1 MKKILFL
8 LLAAIMSLSQLLAQ
22 TVPITIGT
30 GTSTSN
36 IGPIPGY
43 FGNHRS
49 LQLFTAAELNQPS
62 GCVIDSIALELGS
75 VTAGVGGR
83 DVRIYMKE
91 VTETTLASTYVLN
104 TLTDGAVLVYSTETE
119 EICTAD
125 TWHTFALQTPFVYSG
140 SSSLMLIFEG
150 EGCAVNGGCAVY
162 IKYGPTTSMAWTKC
176 WDTTTPDMTSPIAPS
191 NTYRANT
198 RFYVSEMPED
208 FCNTVTE
215 LAVSNILTDGAD
227 VSWTSDAVSFEY
239 EYKLSTESW
248 DSENV
253 VSGTTTSTSVSLSE
267 LTPATT
273 YNFRVKA
280 ICSDGLESYWMQL
293 SFQTI
298 CDVYQV
304 PFEEGFEGGF
314 DFTFADGFIA
324 SPLCWANI
332 NPAADSYKWQTSTTN
347 HSGSKSAY
355 YYGSTY
361 SATTSQDWLITPQ
374 VNLSG
379 NERMNF
385 YVKKVGASNPIGINI
400 YAYDASSEDISSAAD
415 VASFVLIDSV
425 PSAALTTTDWY
436 EYELH
441 LSDLGGT
448 YRFALVPYAGA
459 GGLYVDDF
467 SITELPE
474 CIRPVMSSVASSE
487 ITTNEATISW
497 SDENNSQWIVYYKPI
512 SATEWVSETASSTEV
527 TLTDLI
533 PGTLYN
539 AYVVAVCGDE
549 ESDPTYTISFI
560 TLCDVISEFPW
571 IEGFEST
578 WNSQN
583 LMSNTIAAPFCWY
596 NINAGGSTY
605 YWKTTST
612 AYEGSNAAY
621 MYGYSGSS
629 TSSSYKNDDWF
640 ITPVFELTGSEV
652 LSFYTKKSSTSSTPE
667 LRIYAFSL
675 ENGDISSAADTASFF
690 AIDSL
695 ADLTADYAEREVS
708 LESLVGQ
715 YRLAFVRNKTY
726 ANGSVYIDNV
736 SVKPAPACQRPSDL
750 VVSGR
755 TDSEISVSWTE
766 VEGASSYNVYYRTD
780 DDEPW
785 TIVNAASNEYT
796 ITELTSATEY
806 TIDVTAIC
814 SDGTE
819 TGFTFAPSVVTA
831 TLCAPYPV
839 PFTEDFTTFPTTTS
853 ITSCW
858 QKAKGFTNEALVYGS
873 SSWGSQT
880 KEGILLGSQHAKI
893 NIFKTTATG
902 TDKKEWLITPTIDL
916 GDGST
921 EYDLKFSFAFTKYN
935 STDAPVGCVGQK
947 FMALIS
953 QDGGATWD
961 SINNLTWE
969 PAFEGQ
975 ETNDLS
981 SVSTSG
987 QIVKVNLTELGY
999 TGNIRVGFYAYQT
1012 QYVAGQDNDLHID
1025 DVQIIEHVECPDLLT
1040 MDVNAVTTTSVAL
1053 DWDNTVDTGDGWTV
1067 LYTEG
1072 TTITSDTED
1081 AQTVNVPNGTELPY
1095 VLEGLTPGTTYSFI
1109 VSYDCGGAWTTPST
1123 ITLPAS
1129 AAEVP
1134 YTCDFEDEEEN
1145 ASWTLINGTA
1155 ATKWFIGA
1163 ETASPENNKLY
1174 VSSDNGATLSY
1185 EVSGTKT
1192 LYAIRTIAFDEAP
1205 LYRITFDYK
1214 GGGESTYD
1222 FVKVG
1227 LWGLDQTFEAGTTLP
1242 SWVAAT
1248 AVQAGFTY
1256 TGGVAK
1262 FNKTEG
1268 EVLQG
1273 EIYVDGAM
1281 VNNTIQQLVFAWRQD
1296 SGGGDGM
1303 GVQIDNISITSINCA
1318 TPASF
1323 ALAEDGRGTNSLTF
1337 DIEDENGSEWE
1348 IQYKPY
1354 EDEQWQSFFTTNLT
1368 GNTIDDLLSGT
1379 MYKVRLRAICGE
1391 DSSMFIPATT
1401 TGYVLYSTACENI
1414 TVTEDAPF
1422 VENFDAPTW
1431 FRSGNITSSDVYA
1444 PMCWLNINGKH
1455 SSYKWNHNTTT
1466 PASSYNGSAGH
1477 LYMYNSTS
1485 VAADTTSDW
1494 FITPIFDL
1502 AGTETLSFFAKKGTV
1517 DETLKIMYYS
1527 VDENGDMTSRAD
1539 TANFQLL
1546 QTLTINSSDYIPYDI
1561 QLSDLVGQ
1569 YRLAFYASAPGNY
1582 LRIDEVM
1589 VHISDCSRPQADD
1602 FSVVAAATTATVTI
1616 TDESNSAWIIYY
1628 KAESESD
1635 YTAVPTTSQETQLT
1649 DLTAT
1654 TTYNI
1659 YIVGD
1664 CGATQSDPSSSKTFR
1679 TRCFD
1684 EAISE
1689 FPYTEGFESGLD
1701 CWDVTYTSTN
1711 TNTYQ
1716 WTAVTTGT
1724 SPTCS
1729 PHGGANM
1736 AKYQSYNASV
1746 GSTSTMISPAMD
1758 FSADM
1763 QLSFWMY
1770 RSTSYASNNDHVE
1783 VYVNSLPTTE
1793 GATLLTS
1800 VTQGGSNAWEEQ
1812 FVYLPEDLIGTHY
1825 IIFKAISDC
1834 GASMYIDDIT
1844 LSVTSSCTR
1853 PDAASVAASAITA
1866 TTATISW
1873 TDNNEDHSA
1882 WNVYYR
1888 VVGSEEDYSVAPAS
1902 EQTVELTDLDPTTT
1916 YEVYVTTDCGSE
1928 ESDAT
1933 YSINFTTNL
1942 VSVELPYTCDFGEE
1956 GSNGWLLK
1964 NGTCTNKWYVANGQ
1978 MFISQDNGL
1987 TAGYSTSS
1995 TSIVVAEKLF
2005 DTGESDSLTISFD
2018 LTIGGESTWDYLKVY
2033 WVDAD
2038 TNYIAATST
2047 STYYADKAYSNNVLF
2062 TNHSTYYFLN
2072 LLSGTQNFSVTIP
2085 NVANSMKKL
2094 VFVWK
2099 NDSSGG
2105 NQQGAV
2111 IDNISIQQVWAGEQ
2125 PEPCDA
2131 PTALTVNNI
2140 TQTSADFTWNGT
2152 ATSYEVRLNENAAET
2167 VTTTSKSFTDLTANT
2182 TYTAYVRAVCEN
2194 DNSEWVSTTFTTLEA
2209 EPVIVPPTVA
2219 TLAATGVTHNSATLN
2234 GTITA
2239 GSEAISAQ
2247 GFMYKATAAT
2257 DWTSVSASGTTL
2269 VATVNTL
2276 AAETE
2281 YQFKAFATTASGTV
2295 EGAVMTFTTTA
2306 TPVIVPP
2313 TVTTLAATSVTHES
2327 ATLNGTIAAGD
2338 ETITAQ
2344 GFMYKATAAAD
2355 WTTVAATGTTITSTL
2370 NSLSAETEYQ
2380 FKAFATTASGTVEG
2394 AVMTFTTTA
2403 APVTQ
2408 PAVTTLPATGVTHE
2422 VATLN
2427 GTVTTG
2433 SEAIS
2438 AQGFMYK
2445 ATTAADWTTVAAT
2458 GETMSATINGLT
2470 AETAYEYKAFATTAS
2485 GTVEGAVVNFTTLAA
2500 PATQPTVVTLEATE
2514 VTHEAATFNGTIAAG
2529 TEAIS
2534 AQGFMYKATTAAD
2547 WTTVAAEGTAITATI
2562 SGLTPETE
2570 YEYKAFATTESGT
2583 VEGNVVLFT
2592 TLANSGLNLAE
2603 GAVATMTVY
2612 PNPASERAIVA
2623 VSGVESGAKIVVSD
2637 MQGRIILTDTMA
2649 ADTYELSVE
2658 NLASGVYY
2666 IRVIDGASIHT
2677 QKLIV
2682 K

>member
-30 GTSTSN
+30 GTTTTQAVPFYHNYDYSHAQMLYLS
-36 IGPIPGY
+36 
-43 FGNHRS
+43 S
-49 LQLFTAAELNQPS
+49 ELVAGQ
-62 GCVIDSIALELGS
+62 VDSISFYYDLTTPKTMSSATVYLGEVS
-75 VTAGVGGR
+75 RDRMARYGYVPADSLTVVYQGSLSFSEGWVTIHFTTPFTYSGVGNLVVGFTNGHGE
-83 DVRIYMKE
+83 Y
-91 VTETTLASTYVLN
+91 
-104 TLTDGAVLVYSTETE
+104 TDLSGSKFR
-119 EICTAD
+119 CTATSD
-125 TWHTFALQTPFVYSG
+125 TLSVVGYRDNTAVSVSNVSTATYQYAYAYRPNI
-140 SSSLMLIFEG
+140 IFHLLPDGEYCNIVEG
-150 EGCAVNGGCAVY
+150 
-162 IKYGPTTSMAWTKC
+162 
-176 WDTTTPDMTSPIAPS
+176 
-191 NTYRANT
+191 
-198 RFYVSEMPED
+198 
-208 FCNTVTE
+208 
-215 LAVSNILTDGAD
+215 LAVSDITTNSASL
-227 VSWTSDAVSFEY
+227 SWTSDVSNFEY
-239 EYKLSTESW
+239 EYKPTSDSW
-248 DSENV
+248 TSENV
-253 VSGTTTSTSVSLSE
+253 VSGTLTTPNISLSD
-267 LTPATT
+267 LLPGTN
-273 YNFRVKA
+273 YDFRVKN
-280 ICSDGLESYWMQL
+280 ICSSGESFYTTI
-293 SFQTI
+293 SFQTL

-314 DFTFADGFIA
+314 DFTFAAGFIA

-332 NPAADSYKWQTSTTN
+332 NPIADSYKWQTSTTN

-436 EYELH
+436 EYELN

-459 GGLYVDDF
+459 GSLYVDDF

-474 CIRPVMSSVASSE
+474 CIRPDMSSVASSE
-487 ITTNEATISW
+487 ITANEATISW

-512 SATEWVSETASSTEV
+512 SATEWASETASSTEV

-549 ESDPTYTISFI
+549 ESDPTYTTSFI

-571 IEGFEST
+571 TEGFEST

-605 YWKTTST
+605 SWQQTSST
-612 AYEGSNAAY
+612 VYEGSKAAY
-621 MYGYSGSS
+621 MYCYSS
-629 TSSSYKNDDWF
+629 TTTSSTTSTYKNDDWF

-652 LSFYTKKSSTSSTPE
+652 LSFYTKKSSSSYTPE

-736 SVKPAPACQRPSDL
+736 SVKAAAPCQRPSDL
-750 VVSGR
+750 IVSGR

-814 SDGTE
+814 SEGTE

-1012 QYVAGQDNDLHID
+1012 QFVAGQDNDLHID

-1040 MDVNAVTTTSVAL
+1040 VDVNAVTTTSVAL
-1053 DWDNTVDTGDGWTV
+1053 DWDNTVDTGDGWTI

-1095 VLEGLTPGTTYSFI
+1095 VLEGLTPGMTYSFI

-1192 LYAIRTIAFDEAP
+1192 VYAVRNIAFGEAP

-1214 GGGESTYD
+1214 GGGESCCD

-1227 LWGLDQTFEAGTTLP
+1227 LWGLDQTFVPSTTLP

-1273 EIYVDGAM
+1273 EIYVDGAT

-1296 SGGGDGM
+1296 GSVGDGM
-1303 GVQIDNISITSINCA
+1303 GVQIDNISIIPINCA

-1323 ALAEDGRGTNSLTF
+1323 ALAEDGIGTNSLTF

-1414 TVTEDAPF
+1414 TVTAETPF

-1431 FRSGNITSSDVYA
+1431 FCSGNITSGDVDA
-1444 PMCWLNINGKH
+1444 PMCWININGKNPY
-1455 SSYKWNHNTTT
+1455 YKWNHGIGATN
-1466 PASSYNGSAGH
+1466 SYNGSAGH
-1477 LYMYNSTS
+1477 LYMYNLSS

-1502 AGTETLSFFAKKGTV
+1502 AGTETLSFFAKKGSV
-1517 DETLKIMYYS
+1517 EETLKIMYYS

-1582 LRIDEVM
+1582 LRIDDVM

-1602 FSVVAAATTATVTI
+1602 LSVVTAATTATVTI

-1664 CGATQSDPSSSKTFR
+1664 CGATQSAPSSSKTFR

-1711 TNTYQ
+1711 T
-1716 WTAVTTGT
+1716 
-1724 SPTCS
+1724 
-1729 PHGGANM
+1729 
-1736 AKYQSYNASV
+1736 
-1746 GSTSTMISPAMD
+1746 
-1758 FSADM
+1758 
-1763 QLSFWMY
+1763 
-1770 RSTSYASNNDHVE
+1770 
-1783 VYVNSLPTTE
+1783 
-1793 GATLLTS
+1793 
-1800 VTQGGSNAWEEQ
+1800 
-1812 FVYLPEDLIGTHY
+1812 
-1825 IIFKAISDC
+1825 
-1834 GASMYIDDIT
+1834 
-1844 LSVTSSCTR
+1844 
-1853 PDAASVAASAITA
+1853 
-1866 TTATISW
+1866 
-1873 TDNNEDHSA
+1873 
-1882 WNVYYR
+1882 
-1888 VVGSEEDYSVAPAS
+1888 
-1902 EQTVELTDLDPTTT
+1902 
-1916 YEVYVTTDCGSE
+1916 
-1928 ESDAT
+1928 
-1933 YSINFTTNL
+1933 
-1942 VSVELPYTCDFGEE
+1942 
-1956 GSNGWLLK
+1956 
-1964 NGTCTNKWYVANGQ
+1964 
-1978 MFISQDNGL
+1978 
-1987 TAGYSTSS
+1987 
-1995 TSIVVAEKLF
+1995 
-2005 DTGESDSLTISFD
+2005 
-2018 LTIGGESTWDYLKVY
+2018 
-2033 WVDAD
+2033 
-2038 TNYIAATST
+2038 
-2047 STYYADKAYSNNVLF
+2047 
-2062 TNHSTYYFLN
+2062 
-2072 LLSGTQNFSVTIP
+2072 
-2085 NVANSMKKL
+2085 
-2094 VFVWK
+2094 
-2099 NDSSGG
+2099 
-2105 NQQGAV
+2105 
-2111 IDNISIQQVWAGEQ
+2111 
-2125 PEPCDA
+2125 
-2131 PTALTVNNI
+2131 
-2140 TQTSADFTWNGT
+2140 
-2152 ATSYEVRLNENAAET
+2152 
-2167 VTTTSKSFTDLTANT
+2167 
-2182 TYTAYVRAVCEN
+2182 
-2194 DNSEWVSTTFTTLEA
+2194 
-2209 EPVIVPPTVA
+2209 
-2219 TLAATGVTHNSATLN
+2219 
-2234 GTITA
+2234 
-2239 GSEAISAQ
+2239 
-2247 GFMYKATAAT
+2247 
-2257 DWTSVSASGTTL
+2257 
-2269 VATVNTL
+2269 
-2276 AAETE
+2276 
-2281 YQFKAFATTASGTV
+2281 
-2295 EGAVMTFTTTA
+2295 
-2306 TPVIVPP
+2306 
-2313 TVTTLAATSVTHES
+2313 
-2327 ATLNGTIAAGD
+2327 
-2338 ETITAQ
+2338 
-2344 GFMYKATAAAD
+2344 
-2355 WTTVAATGTTITSTL
+2355 
-2370 NSLSAETEYQ
+2370 
-2380 FKAFATTASGTVEG
+2380 
-2394 AVMTFTTTA
+2394 
-2403 APVTQ
+2403 
-2408 PAVTTLPATGVTHE
+2408 
-2422 VATLN
+2422 
-2427 GTVTTG
+2427 
-2433 SEAIS
+2433 
-2438 AQGFMYK
+2438 
-2445 ATTAADWTTVAAT
+2445 
-2458 GETMSATINGLT
+2458 
-2470 AETAYEYKAFATTAS
+2470 
-2485 GTVEGAVVNFTTLAA
+2485 
-2500 PATQPTVVTLEATE
+2500 
-2514 VTHEAATFNGTIAAG
+2514 
-2529 TEAIS
+2529 
-2534 AQGFMYKATTAAD
+2534 
-2547 WTTVAAEGTAITATI
+2547 
-2562 SGLTPETE
+2562 
-2570 YEYKAFATTESGT
+2570 
-2583 VEGNVVLFT
+2583 
-2592 TLANSGLNLAE
+2592 
-2603 GAVATMTVY
+2603 
-2612 PNPASERAIVA
+2612 
-2623 VSGVESGAKIVVSD
+2623 
-2637 MQGRIILTDTMA
+2637 
-2649 ADTYELSVE
+2649 
-2658 NLASGVYY
+2658 
-2666 IRVIDGASIHT
+2666 
-2677 QKLIV
+2677 
-2682 K
+2682 

>member
-30 GTSTSN
+30 GTTTTQAVPFYHNYDYSHAQMLYLS
-36 IGPIPGY
+36 
-43 FGNHRS
+43 S
-49 LQLFTAAELNQPS
+49 ELVAGQ
-62 GCVIDSIALELGS
+62 VDSISFYYDLATPKTMSSATVYLGEVS
-75 VTAGVGGR
+75 RDRMARYGYVPADSLTEVYQGSLSFSEGWVTIHFTTPFTYSGVDNLVVGFTNGHGEWN
-83 DVRIYMKE
+83 D
-91 VTETTLASTYVLN
+91 LN
-104 TLTDGAVLVYSTETE
+104 GSKFR
-119 EICTAD
+119 CTATSD
-125 TWHTFALQTPFVYSG
+125 TLSVVGYRDNTAVTVSNVSTANSQYAYAYRPNI
-140 SSSLMLIFEG
+140 IFHLLPDGEYCNIVEG
-150 EGCAVNGGCAVY
+150 
-162 IKYGPTTSMAWTKC
+162 
-176 WDTTTPDMTSPIAPS
+176 
-191 NTYRANT
+191 
-198 RFYVSEMPED
+198 
-208 FCNTVTE
+208 
-215 LAVSNILTDGAD
+215 LAVSDITTNSASL
-227 VSWTSDAVSFEY
+227 SWTSDVSNFEY
-239 EYKLSTESW
+239 EYKPTSDSW
-248 DSENV
+248 TSENV
-253 VSGTTTSTSVSLSE
+253 VSGTLTTPNISLSD
-267 LTPATT
+267 LLPGTN
-273 YNFRVKA
+273 YDFRVKN
-280 ICSDGLESYWMQL
+280 ICSSGESFYTTI

-332 NPAADSYKWQTSTTN
+332 NPAADSYKWQTSTTY
-347 HSGSKSAY
+347 HSGAKSAY

-361 SATTSQDWLITPQ
+361 STTTSQDWLITPQ

-379 NERMNF
+379 NERMHF
-385 YVKKVGASNPIGINI
+385 YVKKSGASNPIGINI

-436 EYELH
+436 EYELN

-459 GGLYVDDF
+459 GNLYVDDF

-487 ITTNEATISW
+487 ITANEATISW
-497 SDENNSQWIVYYKPI
+497 NDDNNSQWIVYYKPI
-512 SATEWVSETASSTEV
+512 SATEWASETSSSTEV

-549 ESDPTYTISFI
+549 ESDPTYTTSFI
-560 TLCDVISEFPW
+560 TLCDVISDFPW
-571 IEGFEST
+571 TEGFEST

-605 YWKTTST
+605 YWQTTST

-621 MYGYSGSS
+621 MYSYN
-629 TSSSYKNDDWF
+629 TSSYTSPTYKNDDWF
-640 ITPVFELTGSEV
+640 ITPVFELTGSEI
-652 LSFYTKKSSTSSTPE
+652 LSFYTKKSSSYYTSYTPE

-695 ADLTADYAEREVS
+695 ADLTTDYAEREVS

-766 VEGASSYNVYYRTD
+766 VEGASSYNVYYRTANS
-780 DDEPW
+780 ETW
-785 TIVNAASNEYT
+785 TTVNATSNEYT
-796 ITELTSATEY
+796 ITELNPATEY
-806 TIDVTAIC
+806 VIDVTAIC
-814 SDGTE
+814 SEGTE

-858 QKAKGFTNEALVYGS
+858 QKAKGFTNEALVYVS

-893 NIFKTTATG
+893 NIYKTSEAD

-921 EYDLKFSFAFTKYN
+921 EYDLKFSLAFTKNN
-935 STDAPVGCVGQK
+935 STDAPIGCVGQK

-953 QDGGATWD
+953 QDGGTTWD

-1040 MDVNAVTTTSVAL
+1040 VDVNVVTTTSVAL
-1053 DWDNTVDTGDGWTV
+1053 DWDNTADTGDGWIV

-1134 YTCDFEDEEEN
+1134 YTCDFEDEDEN

-1185 EVSGTKT
+1185 EVSGKKT

-1214 GGGESTYD
+1214 GGGEGSFD

-1262 FNKTEG
+1262 FNLTNG

-1273 EIYVDGAM
+1273 EIYVDGAT

-1296 SGGGDGM
+1296 VSGGNSQ
-1303 GVQIDNISITSINCA
+1303 GVQIDNISIIPINCA

-1323 ALAEDGRGTNSLTF
+1323 ALAEDGSGTNSLTF

-1414 TVTEDAPF
+1414 TVTAETPF

-1431 FRSGNITSSDVYA
+1431 FRSSNITSGDVDA
-1444 PMCWLNINGKH
+1444 PMCWININGKNPY
-1455 SSYKWNHNTTT
+1455 YKWNHGIGATN
-1466 PASSYNGSAGH
+1466 SYNGSAGH

-1502 AGTETLSFFAKKGTV
+1502 AGTETLSFFAKKGSV

-1546 QTLTINSSDYIPYDI
+1546 QTLTINSSEYIPYDI

-1582 LRIDEVM
+1582 MRIDDVM
-1589 VHISDCSRPQADD
+1589 VHIPNCSRPQVDD
-1602 FSVVAAATTATVTI
+1602 LSVVAAATTATVTI

-1635 YTAVPTTSQETQLT
+1635 YTEVPTTSQETQLT

-1664 CGATQSDPSSSKTFR
+1664 CGATQSAPSSSKTFR

-1724 SPTCS
+1724 SPTCT

-1736 AKYQSYNASV
+1736 AKYQSYNALT

-1825 IIFKAISDC
+1825 IIFKAISDH

-1853 PDAASVAASAITA
+1853 PDPASVAASAITA
-1866 TTATISW
+1866 NTATISW

-1902 EQTVELTDLDPTTT
+1902 EQTIELTDLDPMST

-1933 YSINFTTNL
+1933 YSINFTTSC
-1942 VSVELPYTCDFGEE
+1942 VTVVDFPYFE
-1956 GSNGWLLK
+1956 G
-1964 NGTCTNKWYVANGQ
+1964 
-1978 MFISQDNGL
+1978 FENGL
-1987 TAGYSTSS
+1987 TCW
-1995 TSIVVAEKLF
+1995 SIVNITGSEQWTQSNGSNMNSYSGIAPMTDGGGQYFAETHGTTHGNVNRFISPIF
-2005 DTGESDSLTISFD
+2005 DISMLDTPVLSFYHLQKAWSSDID
-2018 LTIGGESTWDYLKVY
+2018 NLKVY
-2033 WVDAD
+2033 YKAD
-2038 TNYIAATST
+2038 LSDDWTQIANYTEGIST
-2047 STYYADKAYSNNVLF
+2047 WRRDTIILPNPSETYQLAFEA
-2062 TNHSTYYFLN
+2062 N
-2072 LLSGTQNFSVTIP
+2072 LDYGYGVC
-2085 NVANSMKKL
+2085 
-2094 VFVWK
+2094 
-2099 NDSSGG
+2099 
-2105 NQQGAV
+2105 
-2111 IDNISIQQVWAGEQ
+2111 IDNVSIYESAGEQ

-2131 PTALTVNNI
+2131 PTALTVSNI
-2140 TQTSADFTWNGT
+2140 TQTSADFSWNGT

-2239 GSEAISAQ
+2239 GSEAITAQ
-2247 GFMYKATAAT
+2247 GFMYKATAAA
-2257 DWTSVSASGTTL
+2257 DWTSVSATGETMS
-2269 VATVNTL
+2269 ATINGLT
-2276 AAETE
+2276 AETAYE
-2281 YQFKAFATTASGTV
+2281 FKAFATTASGTV
-2295 EGAVMTFTTTA
+2295 EGTVMTFTTTA
-2306 TPVIVPP
+2306 APIVAP
-2313 TVTTLAATSVTHES
+2313 TVTTLAATSVTHNS
-2327 ATLNGTIAAGD
+2327 ATLDGTITAGD

-2370 NSLSAETEYQ
+2370 NNLTAETEYQ

-2394 AVMTFTTTA
+2394 TVMTFTTTA
-2403 APVTQ
+2403 AP
-2408 PAVTTLPATGVTHE
+2408 
-2422 VATLN
+2422 
-2427 GTVTTG
+2427 
-2433 SEAIS
+2433 
-2438 AQGFMYK
+2438 
-2445 ATTAADWTTVAAT
+2445 
-2458 GETMSATINGLT
+2458 
-2470 AETAYEYKAFATTAS
+2470 
-2485 GTVEGAVVNFTTLAA
+2485 
-2500 PATQPTVVTLEATE
+2500 
-2514 VTHEAATFNGTIAAG
+2514 
-2529 TEAIS
+2529 
-2534 AQGFMYKATTAAD
+2534 
-2547 WTTVAAEGTAITATI
+2547 
-2562 SGLTPETE
+2562 
-2570 YEYKAFATTESGT
+2570 
-2583 VEGNVVLFT
+2583 
-2592 TLANSGLNLAE
+2592 
-2603 GAVATMTVY
+2603 
-2612 PNPASERAIVA
+2612 
-2623 VSGVESGAKIVVSD
+2623 
-2637 MQGRIILTDTMA
+2637 
-2649 ADTYELSVE
+2649 
-2658 NLASGVYY
+2658 
-2666 IRVIDGASIHT
+2666 
-2677 QKLIV
+2677 
-2682 K
+2682 

>member
-30 GTSTSN
+30 GTTTTQAVPFYHNYDYSHAQMLYLS
-36 IGPIPGY
+36 
-43 FGNHRS
+43 S
-49 LQLFTAAELNQPS
+49 ELVAGQ
-62 GCVIDSIALELGS
+62 VDSISFYYDLTTPKTMSSATVYLGEVS
-75 VTAGVGGR
+75 RDRMARYGYVPADSLTVVYQGSLSFSEGWVTIHFTTPFTYSGVGNLVVGFTNGHGE
-83 DVRIYMKE
+83 Y
-91 VTETTLASTYVLN
+91 
-104 TLTDGAVLVYSTETE
+104 TDLSGSKFR
-119 EICTAD
+119 CTATSD
-125 TWHTFALQTPFVYSG
+125 TLSVVGYRDNTAVSVSNVSTATYQYAYAYRPNI
-140 SSSLMLIFEG
+140 IFHLLPDGEYCNIVEG
-150 EGCAVNGGCAVY
+150 
-162 IKYGPTTSMAWTKC
+162 
-176 WDTTTPDMTSPIAPS
+176 
-191 NTYRANT
+191 
-198 RFYVSEMPED
+198 
-208 FCNTVTE
+208 
-215 LAVSNILTDGAD
+215 LAVSDITTNSASL
-227 VSWTSDAVSFEY
+227 SWTSDVSNFEY
-239 EYKLSTESW
+239 EYKPTSDSW
-248 DSENV
+248 TSENV
-253 VSGTTTSTSVSLSE
+253 VSGTLTTPNISLSD
-267 LTPATT
+267 LLPGTN
-273 YNFRVKA
+273 YDFRVKN
-280 ICSDGLESYWMQL
+280 ICSSGESFYTTI
-293 SFQTI
+293 SFQTL

-314 DFTFADGFIA
+314 DFTFAAGFIA

-332 NPAADSYKWQTSTTN
+332 NPAADSYKWQTSTTY
-347 HSGSKSAY
+347 HSGAKSAY

-361 SATTSQDWLITPQ
+361 STTTSQDWLITPQ

-379 NERMNF
+379 NERMHF
-385 YVKKVGASNPIGINI
+385 YVKKSGASNPIGINI

-436 EYELH
+436 EYELN
-441 LSDLGGT
+441 LSDWGGT

-487 ITTNEATISW
+487 ITANEATISW
-497 SDENNSQWIVYYKPI
+497 SDENNSQWIVYYKPAA
-512 SATEWVSETASSTEV
+512 ATEWASETASSTEV

-533 PGTLYN
+533 QGTLYN

-549 ESDPTYTISFI
+549 ESDPTYTTSFV

-652 LSFYTKKSSTSSTPE
+652 LSFYTKKSSSSYTPE

-736 SVKPAPACQRPSDL
+736 SVKAAAPCQRPSDL

-814 SDGTE
+814 SEGTE

-839 PFTEDFTTFPTTTS
+839 PFTEDFTTFPATTS

-1053 DWDNTVDTGDGWTV
+1053 DWDNTVDTGDGWTI

-1273 EIYVDGAM
+1273 EIYVDGAT

-1466 PASSYNGSAGH
+1466 ASSYNGSAGH

-1502 AGTETLSFFAKKGTV
+1502 AGTETLSFFARKGSV

-1546 QTLTINSSDYIPYDI
+1546 QTLTINSSDYIPYDV

-1582 LRIDEVM
+1582 MRIDDVM
-1589 VHISDCSRPQADD
+1589 VHIPNCSRPQADD
-1602 FSVVAAATTATVTI
+1602 LSVVAAATTATVTI

-1628 KAESESD
+1628 KTESESD

-1659 YIVGD
+1659 YVVGD
-1664 CGATQSDPSSSKTFR
+1664 CGATQSAPSSSKTFR

-1716 WTAVTTGT
+1716 WTAVTTGS

-1866 TTATISW
+1866 NTATISW

-1888 VVGSEEDYSVAPAS
+1888 VAGSEEDYSVAPAS

-1987 TAGYSTSS
+1987 TAGYNTSS

-2047 STYYADKAYSNNVLF
+2047 STYYADKAYANNVLF

-2072 LLSGTQNFSVTIP
+2072 LVSGTQNFSVTIP

-2105 NQQGAV
+2105 TQPGAV
-2111 IDNISIQQVWAGEQ
+2111 IDNVSIQQVWAGEQ

-2219 TLAATGVTHNSATLN
+2219 TLAATSVTHNSATLN

-2239 GSEAISAQ
+2239 GSETISAQ
-2247 GFMYKATAAT
+2247 GFMYKATAAA
-2257 DWTSVSASGTTL
+2257 DWTSVSATGTTI
-2269 VATVNTL
+2269 TSTL
-2276 AAETE
+2276 NSLTAETE

-2313 TVTTLAATSVTHES
+2313 TVTTLAATSVTHNS

-2344 GFMYKATAAAD
+2344 GFMYKATAAST

-2370 NSLSAETEYQ
+2370 NSLAAETEYQ

-2394 AVMTFTTTA
+2394 AAMTFTTLATPIV
-2403 APVTQ
+2403 APSV
-2408 PAVTTLPATGVTHE
+2408 ATLPATGVTHE

-2445 ATTAADWTTVAAT
+2445 ATAAADWTTVAAT

-2500 PATQPTVVTLEATE
+2500 PATQPTVVTLEAAE
-2514 VTHEAATFNGTIAAG
+2514 VTHEAATLNGTIAAG
-2529 TEAIS
+2529 SEAIT

-2570 YEYKAFATTESGT
+2570 YEYKAFATTASGT

-2592 TLANSGLNLAE
+2592 TLANSGLNSAE

-2612 PNPASERAIVA
+2612 PNPASERAIIA

>member
-30 GTSTSN
+30 GTSTNSA
-36 IGPIPGY
+36 GPIPGLW
-43 FGNHRS
+43 GNHRS

-83 DVRIYMKE
+83 DVRVYMKE
-91 VTETTLASTYVLN
+91 VTETTLASTYVLG
-104 TLTDGAVLVYSTETE
+104 TLTDGAMLVYSTATE
-119 EICTAD
+119 EICTPN

-140 SSSLMLIFEG
+140 SGSLMIIFEG
-150 EGCAVNGGCAVY
+150 EGCASNGGCYVN
-162 IKYGPTTSMAWTKC
+162 IKYGATTSMAWTKC
-176 WDTTTPDMTSPIAPS
+176 WDTTTPDMTSPIASS

-253 VSGTTTSTSVSLSE
+253 VSGTTTSTTASLSG
-267 LTPATT
+267 LTPATN

-280 ICSDGLESYWMQL
+280 ICSDGVESYYMQL
-293 SFQTI
+293 NFQTL

-304 PFEEGFEGGF
+304 PFEDGFENGF

-324 SPLCWANI
+324 APLCWANV
-332 NPAADSYKWQTSTTN
+332 NPAADSYKWQSSTTY
-347 HSGSKSAY
+347 HSGAKSAY
-355 YYGSTY
+355 YYGS
-361 SATTSQDWLITPQ
+361 SSSSTTSQDWLITPQ
-374 VNLSG
+374 INLSG

-385 YVKKVGASNPIGINI
+385 YVKKVGASNPTGINI

-425 PSAALTTTDWY
+425 PSAVLTTSDWY
-436 EYELH
+436 EYELN
-441 LSDLGGT
+441 LSDFGGT
-448 YRFALVPYAGA
+448 YRFALVPYAGT
-459 GGLYVDDF
+459 GGIYLDDF

-474 CIRPVMSSVASSE
+474 CLRPAMSSIASSDV
-487 ITTNEATISW
+487 TAHEATITW
-497 SDENNSQWIVYYKPI
+497 SDDNNSQWIVYYKPI
-512 SATEWVSETASSTEV
+512 SATDWASETVSSTEV
-527 TLTDLI
+527 DLTDLLS
-533 PGTLYN
+533 GTLYE
-539 AYVVAVCGDE
+539 AYVVAVCGEE
-549 ESDPTYTISFI
+549 ESDPTYTASFM
-560 TLCDVISEFPW
+560 TACDVISEFPW
-571 IEGFEST
+571 TEGFET
-578 WNSQN
+578 DWNSQN
-583 LMSNTIAAPFCWY
+583 LMANTIAAPFCWY

-605 YWKTTST
+605 YWKTTTSS
-612 AYEGSNAAY
+612 YEGNNAAY
-621 MYGYSGSS
+621 MYGYSVSSS
-629 TSSSYKNDDWF
+629 TTSSYKNDDWF

-652 LSFYTKKSSTSSTPE
+652 LSFYTKKSSSSYTPE

-675 ENGDISSAADTASFF
+675 ENGDITSAADTASFF

-736 SVKPAPACQRPSDL
+736 SVKAAPPCQRPSDL

-814 SDGTE
+814 SEGTE

-873 SSWGSQT
+873 SSWTSQT
-880 KEGILLGSQHAKI
+880 KEGILLGSQHARI

-935 STDAPVGCVGQK
+935 STDAPIGCVGQK

-1040 MDVNAVTTTSVAL
+1040 MDVNAVTTSSVAL

-1163 ETASPENNKLY
+1163 ETATPENNKLY

-1185 EVSGTKT
+1185 EVSGIKT

-1273 EIYVDGAM
+1273 EIYVDGAA
-1281 VNNTIQQLVFAWRQD
+1281 VNNTLQQLVFAWRQD
-1296 SGGGDGM
+1296 GAGGDGM

-1391 DSSMFIPATT
+1391 DSSMFIPSTT

-1444 PMCWLNINGKH
+1444 PVCWLNINGKH
-1455 SSYKWNHNTTT
+1455 TSYKWNRGTGATN
-1466 PASSYNGSAGH
+1466 SYNGSAGH

-1561 QLSDLVGQ
+1561 QLSDLTGQ

-1582 LRIDEVM
+1582 MRIDDVM
-1589 VHISDCSRPQADD
+1589 VHIPNCSRPQADD
-1602 FSVVAAATTATVTI
+1602 FSVVAAGTTATVTI
-1616 TDESNSAWIIYY
+1616 TDESNSAWVIYY
-1628 KAESESD
+1628 KAESETD
-1635 YTAVPTTSQETQLT
+1635 YTAVPTTTQETQLT

-1664 CGATQSDPSSSKTFR
+1664 CGATQSAPSMGKTFR

-1689 FPYTEGFESGLD
+1689 FPYTEGFENGLD
-1701 CWDVTYTSTN
+1701 CWDVTYTST
-1711 TNTYQ
+1711 TNTTPYQ
-1716 WTAVTTGT
+1716 WTVVASSTG
-1724 SPTCS
+1724 PVCN
-1729 PHGGANM
+1729 PHSGTNM
-1736 AKYQSYNASV
+1736 AKYQSLSAPV
-1746 GSTSTMISPAMD
+1746 GCTSTMVSPLMD

-1800 VTQGGSNAWEEQ
+1800 VTQGGTNAWEEQ
-1812 FVYLPEDLIGTHY
+1812 FTYLPEDLIGTYY
-1825 IIFKAISDC
+1825 IIFKAVSDF

-1844 LSVTSSCTR
+1844 LSVASSCAR
-1853 PDAASVAASAITA
+1853 PEPASVSASAIAA

-1888 VVGSEEDYSVAPAS
+1888 IAGTEGDYSVAPAS
-1902 EQTVELTDLDPTTT
+1902 EQSVELTDLDPMST

-1933 YSINFTTNL
+1933 YSINFTTSC
-1942 VSVELPYTCDFGEE
+1942 VTVVDFPYFE
-1956 GSNGWLLK
+1956 G
-1964 NGTCTNKWYVANGQ
+1964 
-1978 MFISQDNGL
+1978 FENGL
-1987 TAGYSTSS
+1987 TCW
-1995 TSIVVAEKLF
+1995 SIVNITGSEQWTQSNGSNMSSNSGIAPMTDGGGQYFAETHGTTRGNVNRFISPIF
-2005 DTGESDSLTISFD
+2005 DISMLDTPVLSFYHWQKAWGSDID
-2018 LTIGGESTWDYLKVY
+2018 NLKVY
-2033 WVDAD
+2033 YKAD
-2038 TNYIAATST
+2038 LSDDWTQIANYTEGIST
-2047 STYYADKAYSNNVLF
+2047 WRRDTIILPNPSETYQLAFEA
-2062 TNHSTYYFLN
+2062 N
-2072 LLSGTQNFSVTIP
+2072 LDYGYGVC
-2085 NVANSMKKL
+2085 
-2094 VFVWK
+2094 
-2099 NDSSGG
+2099 
-2105 NQQGAV
+2105 
-2111 IDNISIQQVWAGEQ
+2111 IDNVSIYESAGEQ

-2140 TQTSADFTWNGT
+2140 TQTSADFSWNGT

-2182 TYTAYVRAVCEN
+2182 TYTAYVRAICEN

-2327 ATLNGTIAAGD
+2327 ATLNGTITAGD

-2344 GFMYKATAAAD
+2344 GFMYKTTAAAD

-2370 NSLSAETEYQ
+2370 SSLAAETEYQ

-2394 AVMTFTTTA
+2394 AAMTFTTTA

-2458 GETMSATINGLT
+2458 GETMSASINGLT

-2514 VTHEAATFNGTIAAG
+2514 VTHEAATLNGTIAAG

-2534 AQGFMYKATTAAD
+2534 AQGFMYKAITAAD

-2562 SGLTPETE
+2562 SGLTPETQ

-2612 PNPASERAIVA
+2612 PNPASERAIIA

>member
-30 GTSTSN
+30 GTTTSN

-150 EGCAVNGGCAVY
+150 EGCAANGGCAVY

-176 WDTTTPDMTSPIAPS
+176 WDTTTPDMTSPIASS

-215 LAVSNILTDGAD
+215 LAVSNIMTDGAD

-267 LTPATT
+267 LTPATI

-332 NPAADSYKWQTSTTN
+332 NPAADSYKWQTSTTY
-347 HSGSKSAY
+347 HSGAKSAY

-361 SATTSQDWLITPQ
+361 STTTSQDWLITPQ

-379 NERMNF
+379 NERMHF
-385 YVKKVGASNPIGINI
+385 YVKKSGASNPIGINI

-436 EYELH
+436 EYELN

-459 GGLYVDDF
+459 GNLYVDDF

-487 ITTNEATISW
+487 ITANEATISW
-497 SDENNSQWIVYYKPI
+497 NDDNNSQWIVYYKPI
-512 SATEWVSETASSTEV
+512 SATEWASETASSTEV

-549 ESDPTYTISFI
+549 ESDPTYTTSFI

-571 IEGFEST
+571 AEGFEST

-605 YWKTTST
+605 SWQQTSST
-612 AYEGSNAAY
+612 AYEGSKAAY
-621 MYGYSGSS
+621 MYCYSSSSS
-629 TSSSYKNDDWF
+629 TSSTYKNDDWF

-652 LSFYTKKSSTSSTPE
+652 LSFYTKKSSSSYTPE

-736 SVKPAPACQRPSDL
+736 SVRPAPPCQRPSDL

-814 SDGTE
+814 SEGTE

-839 PFTEDFTTFPTTTS
+839 PFTEDFTTFPATTS

-1025 DVQIIEHVECPDLLT
+1025 DVQIVEHVECPDLLT
-1040 MDVNAVTTTSVAL
+1040 VDVNVVTTSSVAL

-1134 YTCDFEDEEEN
+1134 YTCDFEDQEEN
-1145 ASWTLINGTA
+1145 ASWTLINGTP

-1192 LYAIRTIAFDEAP
+1192 VYAVRNIAFGEAP

-1214 GGGESTYD
+1214 GGGESCCD

-1273 EIYVDGAM
+1273 EIYVDGAA
-1281 VNNTIQQLVFAWRQD
+1281 VNNTLQQLVFAWRQD
-1296 SGGGDGM
+1296 GSVGDGM

-1323 ALAEDGRGTNSLTF
+1323 ALAEDGSGTNSLTF

-1466 PASSYNGSAGH
+1466 ASSYNGSAGH

-1502 AGTETLSFFAKKGTV
+1502 AGTETLSFFAKKGNV

-1546 QTLTINSSDYIPYDI
+1546 QTLTINSSEYIPYDI

-1582 LRIDEVM
+1582 LRIDDVM
-1589 VHISDCSRPQADD
+1589 VHISNCSRPQADD
-1602 FSVVAAATTATVTI
+1602 FSVVATGTTATVTI

-1664 CGATQSDPSSSKTFR
+1664 CGATQSAPSSSKTFR

-1724 SPTCS
+1724 SPTCT

-1736 AKYQSYNASV
+1736 AKYQSFNASA
-1746 GSTSTMISPAMD
+1746 GSTSTMISPLMD
-1758 FSADM
+1758 FPQNM
-1763 QLSFWMY
+1763 TMKFWMY

-1793 GATLLTS
+1793 GATLLTT
-1800 VTQGGSNAWEEQ
+1800 VQLNGPATAWEEQ
-1812 FVYLPEDLIGTHY
+1812 EVQITEDNIGEQY
-1825 IIFKAISDC
+1825 IIFKAIS
-1834 GASMYIDDIT
+1834 GYGGNIYIDDIT
-1844 LSVTSSCTR
+1844 IDAASNCTR

-1866 TTATISW
+1866 NTATISW
-1873 TDNNEDHSA
+1873 TDNNDDHFA

-1933 YSINFTTNL
+1933 YSINFTTSC
-1942 VSVELPYTCDFGEE
+1942 VTVVDFPYFE
-1956 GSNGWLLK
+1956 G
-1964 NGTCTNKWYVANGQ
+1964 
-1978 MFISQDNGL
+1978 FENGL
-1987 TAGYSTSS
+1987 TCW
-1995 TSIVVAEKLF
+1995 SIVNITGSEQWTQSNGSNMSSNSGIAPMTDGGGQYFAETHGTTRGNVNRFISPIF
-2005 DTGESDSLTISFD
+2005 DISMLDTPVLSFYHLQKAWVSDID
-2018 LTIGGESTWDYLKVY
+2018 NLKVY
-2033 WVDAD
+2033 YKAD
-2038 TNYIAATST
+2038 LSDDWTQIANYTEGIST
-2047 STYYADKAYSNNVLF
+2047 WRRDTIILPNPSETYQLAFEA
-2062 TNHSTYYFLN
+2062 N
-2072 LLSGTQNFSVTIP
+2072 LDYGYGVC
-2085 NVANSMKKL
+2085 
-2094 VFVWK
+2094 
-2099 NDSSGG
+2099 
-2105 NQQGAV
+2105 
-2111 IDNISIQQVWAGEQ
+2111 IDNVSIYESAGEQ

-2219 TLAATGVTHNSATLN
+2219 TLAATSVTHNSATLN
-2234 GTITA
+2234 GTITV
-2239 GSEAISAQ
+2239 GSETISAQ

-2269 VATVNTL
+2269 VATVTTL

-2327 ATLNGTIAAGD
+2327 ATLNGTITAGD

-2370 NSLSAETEYQ
+2370 NSLAAETEYQ

-2445 ATTAADWTTVAAT
+2445 ATAAADWTTVAAT
-2458 GETMSATINGLT
+2458 GETMSVTINGLT

-2514 VTHEAATFNGTIAAG
+2514 ITHEAVTLNGTIAAG

-2534 AQGFMYKATTAAD
+2534 AQGFMYKAITAAD

-2562 SGLTPETE
+2562 NGLTPETE

-2637 MQGRIILTDTMA
+2637 MQGRIILTDTMS
-2649 ADTYELSVE
+2649 ADTYELSVA
-2658 NLASGVYY
+2658 NMTSGVYY

>member
-62 GCVIDSIALELGS
+62 GCVIDSIALELGD
-75 VTAGVGGR
+75 VNAGVGGR

-119 EICTAD
+119 EICTAN

-150 EGCAVNGGCAVY
+150 EGCAANGGCAVY

-176 WDTTTPDMTSPIAPS
+176 WDTTTPDMTSPIASS

-208 FCNTVTE
+208 YCNTVTE

-304 PFEEGFEGGF
+304 PFEEGFENGF
-314 DFTFADGFIA
+314 DFTFAAGFIA

-355 YYGSTY
+355 YNGSTY

-436 EYELH
+436 EYELN
-441 LSDLGGT
+441 LSDWGGT

-487 ITTNEATISW
+487 ITANEATISW

-512 SATEWVSETASSTEV
+512 SATEWASETASSTEV

-549 ESDPTYTISFI
+549 ESDPTYTTSFI
-560 TLCDVISEFPW
+560 TLCDVISDFPW
-571 IEGFEST
+571 TEGFEST

-596 NINAGGSTY
+596 NINAGASSYSWQQTSSTV
-605 YWKTTST
+605 
-612 AYEGSNAAY
+612 YEGSKAAY

-652 LSFYTKKSSTSSTPE
+652 LSFYTKKSSSYYTSYTPE

-695 ADLTADYAEREVS
+695 ADLTTDYTEREVS

-736 SVKPAPACQRPSDL
+736 SVKAAAPCQRPSDL

-785 TIVNAASNEYT
+785 TTVNAASNEYT
-796 ITELTSATEY
+796 ITELNPATEY
-806 TIDVTAIC
+806 VIDVTAIC

-819 TGFTFAPSVVTA
+819 TGFTFAPSLVTA

-839 PFTEDFTTFPTTTS
+839 PFTEDFTTFPSTTT

-893 NIFKTTATG
+893 NIYKTSATL
-902 TDKKEWLITPTIDL
+902 TDKKEWLITPTINL

-921 EYDLKFSFAFTKYN
+921 EYDLKFSLAFTKNN
-935 STDAPVGCVGQK
+935 STDAPIGCVGQK

-953 QDGGATWD
+953 QDGGTTWD

-1025 DVQIIEHVECPDLLT
+1025 DVQIVEHVECPDLLT
-1040 MDVNAVTTTSVAL
+1040 MDVNAVTTSSVAL

-1123 ITLPAS
+1123 ITLPTS

-1134 YTCDFEDEEEN
+1134 YTCDFEDQEEN

-1163 ETASPENNKLY
+1163 ETATPENNKLY

-1214 GGGESTYD
+1214 GGGEGSFD

-1227 LWGLDQTFEAGTTLP
+1227 LWGMDQTFVPSTTTLP

-1262 FNKTEG
+1262 FNLTNG
-1268 EVLQG
+1268 EVRQG
-1273 EIYVDGAM
+1273 EIYVDGAA

-1296 SGGGDGM
+1296 GDGGNSQ
-1303 GVQIDNISITSINCA
+1303 GVQIDNISIIPINCA

-1323 ALAEDGRGTNSLTF
+1323 ALAEDGSGTNSLTF

-1391 DSSMFIPATT
+1391 DSSIFIPATT

-1414 TVTEDAPF
+1414 TVTAETPF

-1431 FRSGNITSSDVYA
+1431 FRSSNITSSDVDA
-1444 PMCWLNINGKH
+1444 PMCWININGKNPY
-1455 SSYKWNHNTTT
+1455 YKWNHGIGATN
-1466 PASSYNGSAGH
+1466 SYNGSAGH
-1477 LYMYNSTS
+1477 LYMYNLSS

-1502 AGTETLSFFAKKGTV
+1502 AGTETLSFFAKKGSV

-1546 QTLTINSSDYIPYDI
+1546 QTLTINSSEYIPYDI

-1582 LRIDEVM
+1582 MRIDDVM

-1602 FSVVAAATTATVTI
+1602 FSVVATGTTATVTI

-1635 YTAVPTTSQETQLT
+1635 YTEVPTTSQETQLT

-1659 YIVGD
+1659 YVVGD
-1664 CGATQSDPSSSKTFR
+1664 CGATQSAPSSSKTFR

-1716 WTAVTTGT
+1716 WTAVTTGS

-1853 PDAASVAASAITA
+1853 PDPASVAASAITA
-1866 TTATISW
+1866 NTATISW
-1873 TDNNEDHSA
+1873 TDNNDDHSA

-1888 VVGSEEDYSVAPAS
+1888 VAGSEEDYSVAPAS
-1902 EQTVELTDLDPTTT
+1902 EQTIELTDLDPMST

-1933 YSINFTTNL
+1933 YSINFTTSC
-1942 VSVELPYTCDFGEE
+1942 VTVVDFPYFE
-1956 GSNGWLLK
+1956 G
-1964 NGTCTNKWYVANGQ
+1964 
-1978 MFISQDNGL
+1978 FENGL
-1987 TAGYSTSS
+1987 TCW
-1995 TSIVVAEKLF
+1995 SIVNITGSEQWTQSNGSNMSSNSGIAPMTDGGGQYFAETHGTTRGNVNRFISPIF
-2005 DTGESDSLTISFD
+2005 DISMLDTPVLSFYHWQKAWGSDID
-2018 LTIGGESTWDYLKVY
+2018 NLKVY
-2033 WVDAD
+2033 YKAD
-2038 TNYIAATST
+2038 LSDDWTQIANYTEGIST
-2047 STYYADKAYSNNVLF
+2047 WRRDTIILPNPSETYQLAFEA
-2062 TNHSTYYFLN
+2062 N
-2072 LLSGTQNFSVTIP
+2072 LDYGYGVC
-2085 NVANSMKKL
+2085 
-2094 VFVWK
+2094 
-2099 NDSSGG
+2099 
-2105 NQQGAV
+2105 
-2111 IDNISIQQVWAGEQ
+2111 IDNVSIYESAGEQ

-2131 PTALTVNNI
+2131 PTALTVSNI

-2152 ATSYEVRLNENAAET
+2152 ATSYEVRLNENAAEI

-2219 TLAATGVTHNSATLN
+2219 TLEATEVTYSAATLN
-2234 GTITA
+2234 GTIAA
-2239 GSEAISAQ
+2239 GSEEISAQ
-2247 GFMYKATAAT
+2247 GFMYKATAAAE
-2257 DWTSVSASGTTL
+2257 WTSVS
-2269 VATVNTL
+2269 
-2276 AAETE
+2276 
-2281 YQFKAFATTASGTV
+2281 
-2295 EGAVMTFTTTA
+2295 
-2306 TPVIVPP
+2306 
-2313 TVTTLAATSVTHES
+2313 
-2327 ATLNGTIAAGD
+2327 
-2338 ETITAQ
+2338 
-2344 GFMYKATAAAD
+2344 
-2355 WTTVAATGTTITSTL
+2355 
-2370 NSLSAETEYQ
+2370 
-2380 FKAFATTASGTVEG
+2380 
-2394 AVMTFTTTA
+2394 
-2403 APVTQ
+2403 
-2408 PAVTTLPATGVTHE
+2408 
-2422 VATLN
+2422 
-2427 GTVTTG
+2427 
-2433 SEAIS
+2433 
-2438 AQGFMYK
+2438 
-2445 ATTAADWTTVAAT
+2445 AT

-2470 AETAYEYKAFATTAS
+2470 AETAYEYKAFATTES
-2485 GTVEGAVVNFTTLAA
+2485 GTIEGEVMSFTTTIA
-2500 PATQPTVVTLEATE
+2500 PIVAPTVTTLEATE
-2514 VTHEAATFNGTIAAG
+2514 VTHESATLNGTVAAG
-2529 TEAIS
+2529 SEEIS
-2534 AQGFMYKATTAAD
+2534 AQGFMYKAAAVAE
-2547 WTTVAAEGTAITATI
+2547 WTSVSAIGETITAT
-2562 SGLTPETE
+2562 LTDLSAETT

-2583 VEGNVVLFT
+2583 VEGEVMTFT
-2592 TLANSGLNLAE
+2592 TLENSGLNLAE

-2623 VSGVESGAKIVVSD
+2623 VSGVENGAKIVVSD
-2637 MQGRIILTDTMA
+2637 MQGRIILSDDMTSE
-2649 ADTYELSVE
+2649 TYELSLE
-2658 NLASGVYY
+2658 NLVSGVYY
-2666 IRVIDGASIHT
+2666 IRVIGASIHT

-2682 K
+2682 E

>member
-30 GTSTSN
+30 GTSTNSA
-36 IGPIPGY
+36 GPIPGLW
-43 FGNHRS
+43 GNHRS

-62 GCVIDSIALELGS
+62 GCVIDSIALELGN

-91 VTETTLASTYVLN
+91 VTETTLASTQVLG
-104 TLTDGAVLVYSTETE
+104 TLTDGAMLVYSTGTE
-119 EICTAD
+119 EICTAN

-140 SSSLMLIFEG
+140 SGSLMLIFEG
-150 EGCAVNGGCAVY
+150 EGCAANGGCSVY
-162 IKYGPTTSMAWTKC
+162 TKYGPTTSMAWTKC
-176 WDTTTPDMTSPIAPS
+176 WDTTTPDMTSPIAS
-191 NTYRANT
+191 NNTYRANT

-248 DSENV
+248 TSENV

-273 YNFRVKA
+273 YTFRVKA
-280 ICSDGLESYWMQL
+280 ICSSGES
-293 SFQTI
+293 
-298 CDVYQV
+298 
-304 PFEEGFEGGF
+304 
-314 DFTFADGFIA
+314 
-324 SPLCWANI
+324 
-332 NPAADSYKWQTSTTN
+332 
-347 HSGSKSAY
+347 
-355 YYGSTY
+355 
-361 SATTSQDWLITPQ
+361 
-374 VNLSG
+374 
-379 NERMNF
+379 F
-385 YVKKVGASNPIGINI
+385 Y
-400 YAYDASSEDISSAAD
+400 
-415 VASFVLIDSV
+415 
-425 PSAALTTTDWY
+425 T
-436 EYELH
+436 
-441 LSDLGGT
+441 
-448 YRFALVPYAGA
+448 
-459 GGLYVDDF
+459 
-467 SITELPE
+467 
-474 CIRPVMSSVASSE
+474 
-487 ITTNEATISW
+487 
-497 SDENNSQWIVYYKPI
+497 
-512 SATEWVSETASSTEV
+512 
-527 TLTDLI
+527 
-533 PGTLYN
+533 
-539 AYVVAVCGDE
+539 
-549 ESDPTYTISFI
+549 TISFQ

-605 YWKTTST
+605 NWQQTSST
-612 AYEGSNAAY
+612 VYEGSKAAY
-621 MYGYSGSS
+621 MYCYSS
-629 TSSSYKNDDWF
+629 TSSTSSTYKNDDWF

-652 LSFYTKKSSTSSTPE
+652 LSFYTKKSSSSYTPE

-736 SVKPAPACQRPSDL
+736 SVKAAPPCQRPSDL

-780 DDEPW
+780 DDQPW

-814 SDGTE
+814 SEGTE

-839 PFTEDFTTFPTTTS
+839 PFTEDFTTFPATTS

-1040 MDVNAVTTTSVAL
+1040 VDVNAVTTTSVAL
-1053 DWDNTVDTGDGWTV
+1053 DWDNTVDTGDGWTI

-1123 ITLPAS
+1123 ITLPTS

-1134 YTCDFEDEEEN
+1134 YTCDFEDQEEN
-1145 ASWTLINGTA
+1145 DSWTLINGTP

-1163 ETASPENNKLY
+1163 ETASPENKKLY

-1185 EVSGTKT
+1185 EVSDTKT
-1192 LYAIRTIAFDEAP
+1192 VYAVRNIAFGEAL

-1214 GGGESTYD
+1214 GGGESCCD

-1256 TGGVAK
+1256 TGGVTK

-1273 EIYVDGAM
+1273 EIYVDGAT

-1296 SGGGDGM
+1296 GSVGDGM

-1323 ALAEDGRGTNSLTF
+1323 ALAEDGIGTNSLTF

-1401 TGYVLYSTACENI
+1401 TGYELYSTACENI
-1414 TVTEDAPF
+1414 TVTAETPF

-1431 FRSGNITSSDVYA
+1431 FRSGNITSSDVDA
-1444 PMCWLNINGKH
+1444 PMCWININGKNPY
-1455 SSYKWNHNTTT
+1455 YKWNHGIGATN
-1466 PASSYNGSAGH
+1466 SYNGSAGH
-1477 LYMYNSTS
+1477 LYMYNLSS
-1485 VAADTTSDW
+1485 VSADTTSDW

-1502 AGTETLSFFAKKGTV
+1502 AGTETLSFFAKKGSV

-1582 LRIDEVM
+1582 LRIDDVM

-1602 FSVVAAATTATVTI
+1602 FSVVATGTTATVTI

-1664 CGATQSDPSSSKTFR
+1664 CGATQSAPSSSKTFR

-1724 SPTCS
+1724 SPTCT

-1736 AKYQSYNASV
+1736 AKYQSFNASA
-1746 GSTSTMISPAMD
+1746 GSTSTMISPLMD
-1758 FSADM
+1758 FPQNM
-1763 QLSFWMY
+1763 TMKFWMY
-1770 RSTSYASNNDHVE
+1770 RTTSYASNNDHVE

-1793 GATLLTS
+1793 GATLLTT
-1800 VTQGGSNAWEEQ
+1800 VQLNGPATAWEEQ
-1812 FVYLPEDLIGTHY
+1812 EVQITEDNIGEQY
-1825 IIFKAISDC
+1825 IIFKAIS
-1834 GASMYIDDIT
+1834 GFGGNIYIDDIT
-1844 LSVTSSCTR
+1844 IDAAANCTR

-1866 TTATISW
+1866 NTATISW

-1902 EQTVELTDLDPTTT
+1902 EQTVELTDLDPMST

-1942 VSVELPYTCDFGEE
+1942 VSVGLPYTCGFDEE

-1964 NGTCTNKWYVANGQ
+1964 NGTCTNQWYVANGH

-1987 TAGYSTSS
+1987 TAGYNTSS

-2047 STYYADKAYSNNVLF
+2047 STYYAYNSYA
-2062 TNHSTYYFLN
+2062 TNILVSTHSSYPIIN
-2072 LLSGTQNFSVTIP
+2072 LLSGTQTLSVTIP

-2099 NDSSGG
+2099 NDSSSGA
-2105 NQQGAV
+2105 QPGAV
-2111 IDNISIQQVWAGEQ
+2111 IDNISIQQVWAGEE

-2234 GTITA
+2234 GTIAA
-2239 GSEAISAQ
+2239 GDETITAQ
-2247 GFMYKATAAT
+2247 GFMYKATAAA

-2327 ATLNGTIAAGD
+2327 ATLNGTITAGD
-2338 ETITAQ
+2338 ETIT
-2344 GFMYKATAAAD
+2344 
-2355 WTTVAATGTTITSTL
+2355 
-2370 NSLSAETEYQ
+2370 
-2380 FKAFATTASGTVEG
+2380 
-2394 AVMTFTTTA
+2394 
-2403 APVTQ
+2403 
-2408 PAVTTLPATGVTHE
+2408 
-2422 VATLN
+2422 
-2427 GTVTTG
+2427 
-2433 SEAIS
+2433 

-2514 VTHEAATFNGTIAAG
+2514 ITHEAATLNGTIAAG

-2534 AQGFMYKATTAAD
+2534 AQGFMYKAITAAD

-2592 TLANSGLNLAE
+2592 TLANSGLNSAE

-2612 PNPASERAIVA
+2612 PNPASERAIIA

>member
-30 GTSTSN
+30 GTTTTQAVPFYHNYDYSHAQMLYLS
-36 IGPIPGY
+36 
-43 FGNHRS
+43 S
-49 LQLFTAAELNQPS
+49 ELVAGQ
-62 GCVIDSIALELGS
+62 VDSISFYYDLATPKTMSSATVYLGEVS
-75 VTAGVGGR
+75 RDRMARYGYVPADSLTVVYQGSLSFSEGWVTIHFTTPFTYSGVG
-83 DVRIYMKE
+83 
-91 VTETTLASTYVLN
+91 N
-104 TLTDGAVLVYSTETE
+104 LVVGFTNGHGEYNDLSGSKFR
-119 EICTAD
+119 CTATSD
-125 TWHTFALQTPFVYSG
+125 TLSVVGYRDNTAVSVSNVSTATYQYAYAYRPNI
-140 SSSLMLIFEG
+140 IFHLLPDG
-150 EGCAVNGGCAVY
+150 EY
-162 IKYGPTTSMAWTKC
+162 
-176 WDTTTPDMTSPIAPS
+176 
-191 NTYRANT
+191 
-198 RFYVSEMPED
+198 
-208 FCNTVTE
+208 CNTVE
-215 LAVSNILTDGAD
+215 GLAVSDITTNSASL
-227 VSWTSDAVSFEY
+227 SWTSDVSNFEY
-239 EYKLSTESW
+239 EYKPTSDSW
-248 DSENV
+248 TSENV
-253 VSGTTTSTSVSLSE
+253 VSGTLTTPNISLSD
-267 LTPATT
+267 LLPGTN
-273 YNFRVKA
+273 YDFRVKN
-280 ICSDGLESYWMQL
+280 ICSSGESFYTTI
-293 SFQTI
+293 SFQTL

-361 SATTSQDWLITPQ
+361 STTTSQDWLITPQ

-379 NERMNF
+379 NERMHF
-385 YVKKVGASNPIGINI
+385 YVKKSGASNPIGINI

-425 PSAALTTTDWY
+425 PSATLTTTDWY
-436 EYELH
+436 EYELN

-448 YRFALVPYAGA
+448 YRFALVPYAGV

-487 ITTNEATISW
+487 ITANEATISW
-497 SDENNSQWIVYYKPI
+497 SDENNSQWIVYYKPAA
-512 SATEWVSETASSTEV
+512 ATEWASETASSTEV

-533 PGTLYN
+533 QGTLYN

-549 ESDPTYTISFI
+549 ESDPTYTTSFV
-560 TLCDVISEFPW
+560 TLCDVISDFPW
-571 IEGFEST
+571 TEGFEST

-605 YWKTTST
+605 YWKTTTT

-629 TSSSYKNDDWF
+629 TSSTYKNDDWF

-652 LSFYTKKSSTSSTPE
+652 LSFYTKKSSSSYTPE

-736 SVKPAPACQRPSDL
+736 SVKAAAPCQRPSDL

-780 DDEPW
+780 DDQPW

-853 ITSCW
+853 INSCW

-921 EYDLKFSFAFTKYN
+921 EYDLKFSLAFTKNN

-1025 DVQIIEHVECPDLLT
+1025 DVQIVEHVECPDLLT

-1123 ITLPAS
+1123 ITLPTS

-1134 YTCDFEDEEEN
+1134 YTCDFEDQEEN

-1163 ETASPENNKLY
+1163 ETATPENNKLY

-1185 EVSGTKT
+1185 EVSGKKT

-1214 GGGESTYD
+1214 GGGEGSFD

-1227 LWGLDQTFEAGTTLP
+1227 LWGMDQTFVPSTTTLP

-1262 FNKTEG
+1262 FNLTNG

-1273 EIYVDGAM
+1273 EIYVDGAT

-1296 SGGGDGM
+1296 GSGGNSQ
-1303 GVQIDNISITSINCA
+1303 GVQIDNISIIPINCA

-1323 ALAEDGRGTNSLTF
+1323 ELAEDGRGTNSLTF

-1368 GNTIDDLLSGT
+1368 GNTIDNLLSGT

-1414 TVTEDAPF
+1414 TVTAETPF

-1664 CGATQSDPSSSKTFR
+1664 CGAAQSAPSSSKTFR

-1724 SPTCS
+1724 SPTCT

-1736 AKYQSYNASV
+1736 AKYQSFNASA
-1746 GSTSTMISPAMD
+1746 GSTSTMISPLMD
-1758 FSADM
+1758 FPQNM
-1763 QLSFWMY
+1763 TMKFWMY
-1770 RSTSYASNNDHVE
+1770 RTTSYASDNDHVE

-1793 GATLLTS
+1793 GATLLTT
-1800 VTQGGSNAWEEQ
+1800 VQLNGPAAAWEEQ
-1812 FVYLPEDLIGTHY
+1812 EVQITEDNIGEQY
-1825 IIFKAISDC
+1825 IIFKAIS
-1834 GASMYIDDIT
+1834 GFGGNIYIDDIT
-1844 LSVTSSCTR
+1844 IDAAANCTR

-1866 TTATISW
+1866 NTATISW

-1902 EQTVELTDLDPTTT
+1902 EQTVELTDLDPMST

-1942 VSVELPYTCDFGEE
+1942 VSVGLPYTCGFDEE

-1987 TAGYSTSS
+1987 TAGYNTSS

-2047 STYYADKAYSNNVLF
+2047 STYYAYNSYA
-2062 TNHSTYYFLN
+2062 TNILVSTHSSYPIIN
-2072 LLSGTQNFSVTIP
+2072 LLSGTQTLSVTIP

-2099 NDSSGG
+2099 NDSSSGA
-2105 NQQGAV
+2105 QPGAV
-2111 IDNISIQQVWAGEQ
+2111 IDNVSIQQVWAGEQ

-2167 VTTTSKSFTDLTANT
+2167 VTTTSKSFTNLTANT
-2182 TYTAYVRAVCEN
+2182 TYTAEVRAMCEN
-2194 DNSEWVSTTFTTLEA
+2194 NNSAWVSTTFTTLEA

-2219 TLAATGVTHNSATLN
+2219 TLTATGVTHEVATLN
-2234 GTITA
+2234 GTVTA

-2247 GFMYKATAAT
+2247 GFMYKATA
-2257 DWTSVSASGTTL
+2257 
-2269 VATVNTL
+2269 
-2276 AAETE
+2276 
-2281 YQFKAFATTASGTV
+2281 
-2295 EGAVMTFTTTA
+2295 
-2306 TPVIVPP
+2306 
-2313 TVTTLAATSVTHES
+2313 
-2327 ATLNGTIAAGD
+2327 
-2338 ETITAQ
+2338 
-2344 GFMYKATAAAD
+2344 
-2355 WTTVAATGTTITSTL
+2355 
-2370 NSLSAETEYQ
+2370 
-2380 FKAFATTASGTVEG
+2380 
-2394 AVMTFTTTA
+2394 
-2403 APVTQ
+2403 
-2408 PAVTTLPATGVTHE
+2408 
-2422 VATLN
+2422 
-2427 GTVTTG
+2427 
-2433 SEAIS
+2433 
-2438 AQGFMYK
+2438 
-2445 ATTAADWTTVAAT
+2445 AADWTTVAAT

-2514 VTHEAATFNGTIAAG
+2514 VTHEAATLNGTIAAG
-2529 TEAIS
+2529 SEAIS
-2534 AQGFMYKATTAAD
+2534 AQGFMYKATSSAD

-2592 TLANSGLNLAE
+2592 TLANSGLNSAE

-2637 MQGRIILTDTMA
+2637 MQGRIILSDDMTSE
-2649 ADTYELSVE
+2649 TYELSVA
-2658 NLASGVYY
+2658 NMTSGVYY
-2666 IRVIDGASIHT
+2666 IRVIDGVSIHT

-2682 K
+2682 E

>member
-30 GTSTSN
+30 GTTTTQAVPFYHNYDYSHAQMLYLS
-36 IGPIPGY
+36 
-43 FGNHRS
+43 S
-49 LQLFTAAELNQPS
+49 ELVAGQ
-62 GCVIDSIALELGS
+62 VDSISFYYDLTTPKTMSSATVYLGEVS
-75 VTAGVGGR
+75 RDRMARYGYVPADSLTVVYQGSLSFSEGWVTIHFTTPFTYSGVGNLVVGFTNGHGE
-83 DVRIYMKE
+83 Y
-91 VTETTLASTYVLN
+91 
-104 TLTDGAVLVYSTETE
+104 TDLSGSKFR
-119 EICTAD
+119 CTATSD
-125 TWHTFALQTPFVYSG
+125 TLSVVGYRDNTAVSVSNVSTATYQYAYAYRPNI
-140 SSSLMLIFEG
+140 IFHLLPDGEYCNPVEG
-150 EGCAVNGGCAVY
+150 
-162 IKYGPTTSMAWTKC
+162 
-176 WDTTTPDMTSPIAPS
+176 
-191 NTYRANT
+191 
-198 RFYVSEMPED
+198 
-208 FCNTVTE
+208 
-215 LAVSNILTDGAD
+215 LAVSDITTNSASL
-227 VSWTSDAVSFEY
+227 SWTSDVSNFEY
-239 EYKLSTESW
+239 EYKPTSDSW
-248 DSENV
+248 TSENV
-253 VSGTTTSTSVSLSE
+253 VSGTLTTPNISLSD
-267 LTPATT
+267 LLPGTN
-273 YNFRVKA
+273 YDFRVKN
-280 ICSDGLESYWMQL
+280 ICSSGESFYTTI

-304 PFEEGFEGGF
+304 PFEDGFEGGF
-314 DFTFADGFIA
+314 DFTFAAGFIA

-332 NPAADSYKWQTSTTN
+332 NPAADSYKWQTSTTY
-347 HSGSKSAY
+347 HSGAKSAY

-361 SATTSQDWLITPQ
+361 STTTSQDWLITPQ

-379 NERMNF
+379 NERMHF
-385 YVKKVGASNPIGINI
+385 YVKKSGASNPIGINI

-436 EYELH
+436 EYELN

-487 ITTNEATISW
+487 ITANEATISW

-549 ESDPTYTISFI
+549 ESDPTYTISFV

-652 LSFYTKKSSTSSTPE
+652 LSFYTKKSSSSYTPE

-736 SVKPAPACQRPSDL
+736 SVKAAAPCQRPSDL

-785 TIVNAASNEYT
+785 TTVNVASNEYT

-814 SDGTE
+814 SEGTE

-831 TLCAPYPV
+831 TLCSPYPV
-839 PFTEDFTTFPTTTS
+839 PFTEDFTTFPSTS
-853 ITSCW
+853 GVTACW
-858 QKAKGFTNEALVYGS
+858 AKAQGFLYDLPAVPLSYGS

-893 NIFKTTATG
+893 NIYKFSATG
-902 TDKKEWLITPTIDL
+902 SDKKEWLITPTIDL

-921 EYDLKFSFAFTKYN
+921 EYDLKFSLAFTKCN

-947 FMALIS
+947 FMALVS
-953 QDGGATWD
+953 PDGGATWD
-961 SINNLTWE
+961 SIDALTWE

-975 ETNDLS
+975 TTNDLS

-987 QIVKVNLTELGY
+987 QIAKVNLTELGY
-999 TGNIRVGFYAYQT
+999 TGNVRIGFYAYQT

-1040 MDVNAVTTTSVAL
+1040 MDVNAVTTSSVAL

-1072 TTITSDTED
+1072 TTITPETED
-1081 AQTVNVPNGTELPY
+1081 VQTVSVPNGTELPY
-1095 VLEGLTPGTTYSFI
+1095 VLEGLTSGATYSFI
-1109 VSYDCGGAWTTPST
+1109 VSYDCGGAWTTPAT
-1123 ITLPAS
+1123 ITVPAS
-1129 AAEVP
+1129 AASLP
-1134 YTCDFEDEEEN
+1134 YTCDFEDQEEN

-1163 ETASPENNKLY
+1163 ETATPENNKLY

-1185 EVSGTKT
+1185 EVSGVKT
-1192 LYAIRTIAFDEAP
+1192 LYAIRNITFGDAP

-1227 LWGLDQTFEAGTTLP
+1227 LWGMNQTFEAGTTLP
-1242 SWVAAT
+1242 SWLAAT
-1248 AVQAGFTY
+1248 AVQPGFTY
-1256 TGGVAK
+1256 TGGVTK

-1273 EIYVDGAM
+1273 EIYVDGAE
-1281 VNNTIQQLVFAWRQD
+1281 VNNTIKQLVFAWRQD
-1296 SGGGDGM
+1296 GGTGDAI
-1303 GVQIDNISITSINCA
+1303 GVQIDNISIIPINCA

-1323 ALAEDGRGTNSLTF
+1323 ELAEGGRGTNSLTF

-1348 IQYKPY
+1348 IQYKEY
-1354 EDEQWQSFFTTNLT
+1354 DADEWQSFFTTNLT
-1368 GNTIDDLLSGT
+1368 GNTINDLTSGT
-1379 MYKVRLRAICGE
+1379 MYKIRLRAVCGE
-1391 DSSMFIPATT
+1391 DSSMFIPTT
-1401 TGYVLYSTACENI
+1401 GNGYVLYSTECETI

-1422 VENFDAPTW
+1422 VENFEGSAW
-1431 FRSGNITSSDVYA
+1431 FRSGNITSGDVYA
-1444 PMCWLNINGKH
+1444 PVCWLNINGKNPY
-1455 SSYKWNHNTTT
+1455 YKWNRGTGAAN
-1466 PASSYNGSAGH
+1466 SYNGSAGH
-1477 LYMYNSTS
+1477 LYMYNLTS
-1485 VAADTTSDW
+1485 VSADTTSDW

-1539 TANFQLL
+1539 TANFQHL
-1546 QTLTINSSDYIPYDI
+1546 QTITINSSTYAPYDV

-1582 LRIDEVM
+1582 MRIDDVM
-1589 VHISDCSRPQADD
+1589 VHIPNCSRPQADD
-1602 FSVVAAATTATVTI
+1602 LSVVAAATTATVTI

-1664 CGATQSDPSSSKTFR
+1664 CGATQSAPSSSKTFR

-1724 SPTCS
+1724 SPTCT

-1736 AKYQSYNASV
+1736 AKYQSFNASA
-1746 GSTSTMISPAMD
+1746 GSTSTMISPLMD
-1758 FSADM
+1758 FPQNM
-1763 QLSFWMY
+1763 TMKFWMY
-1770 RSTSYASNNDHVE
+1770 RTTSYASNNDHVE

-1793 GATLLTS
+1793 GATLLTT
-1800 VTQGGSNAWEEQ
+1800 VQLNGPAAAWEEQ
-1812 FVYLPEDLIGTHY
+1812 EVQITEDNVGEQY
-1825 IIFKAISDC
+1825 IIFKAIS
-1834 GASMYIDDIT
+1834 GYGGNIYIDDIT
-1844 LSVTSSCTR
+1844 IDAASNCTR

-1866 TTATISW
+1866 NTATISW
-1873 TDNNEDHSA
+1873 TDNNDDHFA

-1902 EQTVELTDLDPTTT
+1902 EQTVELTDLDPMST

-1933 YSINFTTNL
+1933 YSINFTTSC
-1942 VSVELPYTCDFGEE
+1942 VTVVDFPYFE
-1956 GSNGWLLK
+1956 G
-1964 NGTCTNKWYVANGQ
+1964 
-1978 MFISQDNGL
+1978 FENGL
-1987 TAGYSTSS
+1987 TCW
-1995 TSIVVAEKLF
+1995 SIVNITGSEQWTQSNGSNMSSNSGIAPMTDGGGQYFAETHGTTRGNVNRFISPIF
-2005 DTGESDSLTISFD
+2005 DISMLDTPVLSFYHLQKAWVSDID
-2018 LTIGGESTWDYLKVY
+2018 NLKVY
-2033 WVDAD
+2033 YKAD
-2038 TNYIAATST
+2038 LSDDWTQIANYTEGIST
-2047 STYYADKAYSNNVLF
+2047 WRRDTIILPNPSETYQLAFEA
-2062 TNHSTYYFLN
+2062 N
-2072 LLSGTQNFSVTIP
+2072 LDYGYGVC
-2085 NVANSMKKL
+2085 
-2094 VFVWK
+2094 
-2099 NDSSGG
+2099 
-2105 NQQGAV
+2105 
-2111 IDNISIQQVWAGEQ
+2111 IDNVSIYESAGEQ

-2131 PTALTVNNI
+2131 PTALTVSNI
-2140 TQTSADFTWNGT
+2140 TQTSADFSWNGT

-2167 VTTTSKSFTDLTANT
+2167 VTTTSTSFTDLTANT

-2239 GSEAISAQ
+2239 GSEAITAQ
-2247 GFMYKATAAT
+2247 GFMYKATAAA

-2327 ATLNGTIAAGD
+2327 ATLNGTITAGD

-2370 NSLSAETEYQ
+2370 NSLAAETEYQ

-2394 AVMTFTTTA
+2394 AAMTFTTTA

-2408 PAVTTLPATGVTHE
+2408 PAVATLPATGVTHE

-2485 GTVEGAVVNFTTLAA
+2485 GTVEGVVVNFTTLAA

-2514 VTHEAATFNGTIAAG
+2514 ITHEAATLNGTVAAG
-2529 TEAIS
+2529 TEAIT
-2534 AQGFMYKATTAAD
+2534 AQGFMYKAITAAD
-2547 WTTVAAEGTAITATI
+2547 WTTVAAEGTANTATI
-2562 SGLTPETE
+2562 NGLTPETE
-2570 YEYKAFATTESGT
+2570 YEYKAFATTASGT

-2592 TLANSGLNLAE
+2592 TLANSGLNSAE

>member
-30 GTSTSN
+30 GTTTTQAVPFYHNYDYSHAQMLYLS
-36 IGPIPGY
+36 
-43 FGNHRS
+43 S
-49 LQLFTAAELNQPS
+49 ELVAGQ
-62 GCVIDSIALELGS
+62 VDSISFYYDLATPKTMSSATVYLGEVS
-75 VTAGVGGR
+75 RDRMARYGYVPADSLTVVYQGSLSFSEGWVTIHFTTPFTYSGVG
-83 DVRIYMKE
+83 
-91 VTETTLASTYVLN
+91 N
-104 TLTDGAVLVYSTETE
+104 LVVGFTNGHGEYNDLSGSKFR
-119 EICTAD
+119 CTATSD
-125 TWHTFALQTPFVYSG
+125 TLSVVGYRDNT
-140 SSSLMLIFEG
+140 
-150 EGCAVNGGCAVY
+150 AVTVSNVS
-162 IKYGPTTSMAWTKC
+162 TTSYQYAYAYRPNIIFHLL
-176 WDTTTPDMTSPIAPS
+176 PDGE
-191 NTYRANT
+191 Y
-198 RFYVSEMPED
+198 
-208 FCNTVTE
+208 CNTVE
-215 LAVSNILTDGAD
+215 GLAVSDITTNSASL
-227 VSWTSDAVSFEY
+227 SWTSEVSNFEY
-239 EYKLSTESW
+239 EYKPTSDSW
-248 DSENV
+248 TSENV
-253 VSGTTTSTSVSLSE
+253 VSGTLTTPNISLSD
-267 LTPATT
+267 LLPGTN
-273 YNFRVKA
+273 YDFRVKN
-280 ICSDGLESYWMQL
+280 ICSSGESFYTTI
-293 SFQTI
+293 SFQTL

-314 DFTFADGFIA
+314 DFTFAAGFIA

-332 NPAADSYKWQTSTTN
+332 NPAADSYKWQTSTTY
-347 HSGSKSAY
+347 HSGAKSAY

-487 ITTNEATISW
+487 ITANEATISW

-512 SATEWVSETASSTEV
+512 SATEWASETASSTEV

-549 ESDPTYTISFI
+549 ESDPTYTTSFI
-560 TLCDVISEFPW
+560 TLCDVISDFPW
-571 IEGFEST
+571 TEGFEST

-605 YWKTTST
+605 YWKTTTT

-736 SVKPAPACQRPSDL
+736 SVKAAAPCQRPSDL
-750 VVSGR
+750 IVSGR

-806 TIDVTAIC
+806 TIDVTSIC

-839 PFTEDFTTFPTTTS
+839 PFTEDFTTFPATTS

-902 TDKKEWLITPTIDL
+902 TDKKEWLITPIIDL

-1025 DVQIIEHVECPDLLT
+1025 DVQIVEHVECPDLLT
-1040 MDVNAVTTTSVAL
+1040 MDVNAVTTSSVAL

-1123 ITLPAS
+1123 ITLPTS

-1185 EVSGTKT
+1185 EVSGIKT

-1214 GGGESTYD
+1214 GGGEGSFD

-1227 LWGLDQTFEAGTTLP
+1227 LWGLDQTFEADTTLP

-1262 FNKTEG
+1262 FNLTNG

-1273 EIYVDGAM
+1273 EIYVDGAT

-1296 SGGGDGM
+1296 GSGGNSQ
-1303 GVQIDNISITSINCA
+1303 GVQIDNISIIPINCA

-1323 ALAEDGRGTNSLTF
+1323 ELAEDGRGTNSLTF

-1414 TVTEDAPF
+1414 TVTEETPF

-1502 AGTETLSFFAKKGTV
+1502 AGTETLSFFARKGSV

-1628 KAESESD
+1628 KTESESD

-1659 YIVGD
+1659 YVVGD
-1664 CGATQSDPSSSKTFR
+1664 CGATQSAPSSSKTFR

-1716 WTAVTTGT
+1716 WTAVTTGS

-1736 AKYQSYNASV
+1736 AKYQSFNASA

-1800 VTQGGSNAWEEQ
+1800 VTQGGSNVWEEQ

-1873 TDNNEDHSA
+1873 TDNNDDHFA

-1888 VVGSEEDYSVAPAS
+1888 VAGSEEDYSVAPAS

-1964 NGTCTNKWYVANGQ
+1964 NGTCTNQWYVANGQ

-2033 WVDAD
+2033 WVDVD

-2047 STYYADKAYSNNVLF
+2047 TTYYADKAYSNNVLF

-2072 LLSGTQNFSVTIP
+2072 LVSGTQNFSVTIP

-2099 NDSSGG
+2099 NDSSSGA
-2105 NQQGAV
+2105 QPGAV
-2111 IDNISIQQVWAGEQ
+2111 IDNVLIQQVWAGEPPQ
-2125 PEPCDA
+2125 PCDA
-2131 PTALTVNNI
+2131 PTALAVNNI

-2219 TLAATGVTHNSATLN
+2219 TLAATSVTHNSATLN

-2239 GSEAISAQ
+2239 GSETIS
-2247 GFMYKATAAT
+2247 
-2257 DWTSVSASGTTL
+2257 
-2269 VATVNTL
+2269 
-2276 AAETE
+2276 
-2281 YQFKAFATTASGTV
+2281 
-2295 EGAVMTFTTTA
+2295 
-2306 TPVIVPP
+2306 
-2313 TVTTLAATSVTHES
+2313 
-2327 ATLNGTIAAGD
+2327 
-2338 ETITAQ
+2338 AQ

-2355 WTTVAATGTTITSTL
+2355 WTTVSATS
-2370 NSLSAETEYQ
+2370 
-2380 FKAFATTASGTVEG
+2380 
-2394 AVMTFTTTA
+2394 
-2403 APVTQ
+2403 
-2408 PAVTTLPATGVTHE
+2408 
-2422 VATLN
+2422 
-2427 GTVTTG
+2427 
-2433 SEAIS
+2433 
-2438 AQGFMYK
+2438 
-2445 ATTAADWTTVAAT
+2445 
-2458 GETMSATINGLT
+2458 ETMSATINGLT
-2470 AETAYEYKAFATTAS
+2470 AETAYEYKAFATTES
-2485 GTVEGAVVNFTTLAA
+2485 GTIEGEVMSFTTTIA
-2500 PATQPTVVTLEATE
+2500 PIVAPTVTTLEATE
-2514 VTHEAATFNGTIAAG
+2514 VTHESATLNGTVAAG
-2529 TEAIS
+2529 SEEIS
-2534 AQGFMYKATTAAD
+2534 AQGFMYKAAA
-2547 WTTVAAEGTAITATI
+2547 AAEWTSVSATGETMSATI
-2562 SGLTPETE
+2562 NGLTAETS
-2570 YEYKAFATTESGT
+2570 YEYKAFATTASGT
-2583 VEGNVVLFT
+2583 VEGEVMTFT
-2592 TLANSGLNLAE
+2592 TLANSGLNSAE

-2612 PNPASERAIVA
+2612 PNPASERAIIA
-2623 VSGVESGAKIVVSD
+2623 VSGLENGAKIVVSD
-2637 MQGRIILTDTMA
+2637 MQGRIILSDDMTSE
-2649 ADTYELSVE
+2649 TYELSVA
-2658 NLASGVYY
+2658 NMTSGVYY
-2666 IRVIDGASIHT
+2666 IRVIDGVSIHT

-2682 K
+2682 E

>member
-30 GTSTSN
+30 GTTTTQAVPFYHNYDYSHAQMLYLS
-36 IGPIPGY
+36 
-43 FGNHRS
+43 S
-49 LQLFTAAELNQPS
+49 ELVAGQ
-62 GCVIDSIALELGS
+62 VDSISFYYDLTTPKTMSSATVYLGEVS
-75 VTAGVGGR
+75 RDRMARYGYVPADSLTVVYQGSLSFSEGWVTIHFTTPFTYSGVGNLVVGFTNGHGE
-83 DVRIYMKE
+83 Y
-91 VTETTLASTYVLN
+91 
-104 TLTDGAVLVYSTETE
+104 TDLSGSKFR
-119 EICTAD
+119 CTATSD
-125 TWHTFALQTPFVYSG
+125 TLSVVGYRDNTAVTVSNVSTVSYQYAYAYRPNI
-140 SSSLMLIFEG
+140 IFHLLPDGEYCNPVEG
-150 EGCAVNGGCAVY
+150 
-162 IKYGPTTSMAWTKC
+162 
-176 WDTTTPDMTSPIAPS
+176 
-191 NTYRANT
+191 
-198 RFYVSEMPED
+198 
-208 FCNTVTE
+208 
-215 LAVSNILTDGAD
+215 LAVSDITTNSASL
-227 VSWTSDAVSFEY
+227 SWTSDVSNFEY
-239 EYKLSTESW
+239 EYKPTSDSW
-248 DSENV
+248 TSENV
-253 VSGTTTSTSVSLSE
+253 VSGTLTTPNISLSD
-267 LTPATT
+267 LLPGTN
-273 YNFRVKA
+273 YDFRVKN
-280 ICSDGLESYWMQL
+280 ICSSGESFYTTI

-459 GGLYVDDF
+459 GSLYVDDF

-474 CIRPVMSSVASSE
+474 CIRPDMSSVASSE
-487 ITTNEATISW
+487 ITANEATISW
-497 SDENNSQWIVYYKPI
+497 NDENNSQWIVYYKPI
-512 SATEWVSETASSTEV
+512 SATEWASETASSTEV

-549 ESDPTYTISFI
+549 ESDPTYTTSFI

-571 IEGFEST
+571 TEGFEST

-605 YWKTTST
+605 SWQQTSST
-612 AYEGSNAAY
+612 VYEGSKAAY
-621 MYGYSGSS
+621 MYCYSTSSS
-629 TSSSYKNDDWF
+629 TSSTYKNDDWF

-652 LSFYTKKSSTSSTPE
+652 LSFYTKKSSASYTPE

-736 SVKPAPACQRPSDL
+736 SVKAAPPCQRPSDL

-814 SDGTE
+814 SEGTE

-839 PFTEDFTTFPTTTS
+839 PFTEDFTTFPATTS

-1025 DVQIIEHVECPDLLT
+1025 DVQVIEHVECPDLLT

-1163 ETASPENNKLY
+1163 ETATPENNKLY

-1262 FNKTEG
+1262 FNLTNG

-1273 EIYVDGAM
+1273 EIYVDGAT

-1296 SGGGDGM
+1296 GSGGNSQ
-1303 GVQIDNISITSINCA
+1303 GVQIDNISIIPINCA

-1323 ALAEDGRGTNSLTF
+1323 ELAEDGRGTNSLTF

-1414 TVTEDAPF
+1414 TVTAETPF

-1502 AGTETLSFFAKKGTV
+1502 AGTETLSFFARKGSV

-1602 FSVVAAATTATVTI
+1602 FSVVATGTTATVTI

-1664 CGATQSDPSSSKTFR
+1664 CGATQSAPSSSKTFR

-1716 WTAVTTGT
+1716 WTAVTTGS

-1866 TTATISW
+1866 NTATISW

-2005 DTGESDSLTISFD
+2005 DTGTSDSLTISFD
-2018 LTIGGESTWDYLKVY
+2018 LTVGGESTYDYLKVY

-2047 STYYADKAYSNNVLF
+2047 TTYYADKAYSNNVLF

-2105 NQQGAV
+2105 TQPGAV
-2111 IDNISIQQVWAGEQ
+2111 IDNVSIQQVWAGEQ

-2131 PTALTVNNI
+2131 PTALAVNNI

-2239 GSEAISAQ
+2239 GSETISAQ

-2327 ATLNGTIAAGD
+2327 ATLNGTITAGD

-2394 AVMTFTTTA
+2394 AV
-2403 APVTQ
+2403 
-2408 PAVTTLPATGVTHE
+2408 
-2422 VATLN
+2422 
-2427 GTVTTG
+2427 
-2433 SEAIS
+2433 
-2438 AQGFMYK
+2438 
-2445 ATTAADWTTVAAT
+2445 
-2458 GETMSATINGLT
+2458 
-2470 AETAYEYKAFATTAS
+2470 
-2485 GTVEGAVVNFTTLAA
+2485 VNFTTLAA

-2514 VTHEAATFNGTIAAG
+2514 VTHEAATLNGTIAAG
-2529 TEAIS
+2529 SEAIS

-2570 YEYKAFATTESGT
+2570 YEYKAFATTASGT

-2612 PNPASERAIVA
+2612 PNPASERATIS

-2637 MQGRIILTDTMA
+2637 MQGRIILSDDMTSE
-2649 ADTYELSVE
+2649 TYELSVA
-2658 NLASGVYY
+2658 NMTSGVYY

>member
-1 MKKILFL
+1 
-8 LLAAIMSLSQLLAQ
+8 
-22 TVPITIGT
+22 
-30 GTSTSN
+30 
-36 IGPIPGY
+36 
-43 FGNHRS
+43 
-49 LQLFTAAELNQPS
+49 
-62 GCVIDSIALELGS
+62 
-75 VTAGVGGR
+75 
-83 DVRIYMKE
+83 
-91 VTETTLASTYVLN
+91 
-104 TLTDGAVLVYSTETE
+104 
-119 EICTAD
+119 
-125 TWHTFALQTPFVYSG
+125 
-140 SSSLMLIFEG
+140 
-150 EGCAVNGGCAVY
+150 
-162 IKYGPTTSMAWTKC
+162 
-176 WDTTTPDMTSPIAPS
+176 
-191 NTYRANT
+191 
-198 RFYVSEMPED
+198 
-208 FCNTVTE
+208 
-215 LAVSNILTDGAD
+215 
-227 VSWTSDAVSFEY
+227 
-239 EYKLSTESW
+239 
-248 DSENV
+248 
-253 VSGTTTSTSVSLSE
+253 
-267 LTPATT
+267 
-273 YNFRVKA
+273 
-280 ICSDGLESYWMQL
+280 
-293 SFQTI
+293 
-298 CDVYQV
+298 
-304 PFEEGFEGGF
+304 GFEGGF

-355 YYGSTY
+355 YYGSTS

-385 YVKKVGASNPIGINI
+385 YVKKVGASNPTGINI

-415 VASFVLIDSV
+415 VASFFLIDSV
-425 PSAALTTTDWY
+425 PSATLTTTDWY

-487 ITTNEATISW
+487 ITANEATISW

-512 SATEWVSETASSTEV
+512 SATEWASETASSTEV

-549 ESDPTYTISFI
+549 ESDPTYTTSFI
-560 TLCDVISEFPW
+560 TLCDVISDFPW
-571 IEGFEST
+571 TEGFESA

-629 TSSSYKNDDWF
+629 TSSTYKNDDWF

-652 LSFYTKKSSTSSTPE
+652 LSFYTKKSSSSYTPE

-736 SVKPAPACQRPSDL
+736 SVKAAPPCQRPSDL

-814 SDGTE
+814 SEGTE

-839 PFTEDFTTFPTTTS
+839 PFTEDFTTFPATTS

-1040 MDVNAVTTTSVAL
+1040 VDVNAVTTTSVAL
-1053 DWDNTVDTGDGWTV
+1053 DWDNTVDTGDGWTI

-1214 GGGESTYD
+1214 GGGEGSFD

-1262 FNKTEG
+1262 FNLTNG

-1273 EIYVDGAM
+1273 EIYVDGAT

-1296 SGGGDGM
+1296 GSGGNSQ
-1303 GVQIDNISITSINCA
+1303 GVQIDNISIIPINCA

-1323 ALAEDGRGTNSLTF
+1323 ELAEDGRGTNSLTF

-1466 PASSYNGSAGH
+1466 ASSYNGSAGH

-1502 AGTETLSFFAKKGTV
+1502 AGTETLSFFAKKGSV

-1582 LRIDEVM
+1582 MRIDDVM

-1602 FSVVAAATTATVTI
+1602 LSVVAAATTATVTI

-1659 YIVGD
+1659 YVVGD
-1664 CGATQSDPSSSKTFR
+1664 CGATQSAPSSSKTFR

-1873 TDNNEDHSA
+1873 TDNNDDHSA

-1888 VVGSEEDYSVAPAS
+1888 VAGSEEDYSVAPAS

-1964 NGTCTNKWYVANGQ
+1964 NGTCTNQWYVANGQ

-1987 TAGYSTSS
+1987 TAGYNTSS

-2047 STYYADKAYSNNVLF
+2047 TTYYADKAYSNNVLF

-2111 IDNISIQQVWAGEQ
+2111 IDNVSIQQVWAGEQ

-2182 TYTAYVRAVCEN
+2182 TYTAYVRAICEN

-2219 TLAATGVTHNSATLN
+2219 TLAATGVTHESATLN
-2234 GTITA
+2234 GTIT
-2239 GSEAISAQ
+2239 
-2247 GFMYKATAAT
+2247 
-2257 DWTSVSASGTTL
+2257 
-2269 VATVNTL
+2269 
-2276 AAETE
+2276 
-2281 YQFKAFATTASGTV
+2281 
-2295 EGAVMTFTTTA
+2295 
-2306 TPVIVPP
+2306 
-2313 TVTTLAATSVTHES
+2313 
-2327 ATLNGTIAAGD
+2327 AGD

-2394 AVMTFTTTA
+2394 AAMSFTTLATPIV
-2403 APVTQ
+2403 APSV
-2408 PAVTTLPATGVTHE
+2408 ATLPATGVTHE

-2445 ATTAADWTTVAAT
+2445 ATAAADWTTVAAT
-2458 GETMSATINGLT
+2458 GETMSATINGLS

-2485 GTVEGAVVNFTTLAA
+2485 GTVEG
-2500 PATQPTVVTLEATE
+2500 E
-2514 VTHEAATFNGTIAAG
+2514 VMT
-2529 TEAIS
+2529 
-2534 AQGFMYKATTAAD
+2534 
-2547 WTTVAAEGTAITATI
+2547 
-2562 SGLTPETE
+2562 
-2570 YEYKAFATTESGT
+2570 
-2583 VEGNVVLFT
+2583 FT
-2592 TLANSGLNLAE
+2592 TLANSGLNSVE
-2603 GAVATMTVY
+2603 GTLATMTVY

-2637 MQGRIILTDTMA
+2637 MQGRIILSDDMTSE
-2649 ADTYELSVE
+2649 TYELSVA
-2658 NLASGVYY
+2658 NMTSGVYY
-2666 IRVIDGASIHT
+2666 IRVIGTTSTHT

-2682 K
+2682 E